1 MKIWFDISN
10 SPHVNMFHDLIL
22 ELENEGH
29 TAIITSRPLANT
41 VELLNQRGL
50 KHTIIGEH
58 YGKNFYKKLFGY
70 PIRVIQLRNFL
81 KKNKPD
87 LAVSQSSFHS
97 PVAAKLLGV
106 PSIYTN
112 DNEHA
117 MGNIPAFMF
126 ATQILIPEN
135 LPVENI
141 AKKGISRDKI
151 KQYPGVKEGIY
162 LWRKGQ
168 QITANRKTLS
178 NKDIT
183 IYIRPEPLT
192 AQYYKAKKNFLDDTI
207 CELQDKYRITVLAR
221 DKTQLAHYK
230 QKKFSKTNV
239 PDKPLDFDEIANSC
253 SLFIGAGGSMTRELA
268 ILGIPTISVYQDDL
282 LAVDKYLI
290 SKKVLKHEPA
300 ISAEVVED
308 YLKSLNQ
315 MTESNDIMDKGKKAY
330 EMLKNEILSYDT
342 KRRVLNN

>member
-10 SPHVNMFHDLIL
+10 SPHVNMFYDLII
-22 ELENEGH
+22 ELEKEGH
-29 TAIITSRPLANT
+29 TVIITSRPLANT
-41 VELLNQRGL
+41 VELLNQKGL

-70 PIRVIQLRNFL
+70 PIRVLQLRNFL
-81 KKNKPD
+81 KNNKPD

-141 AKKGISRDKI
+141 AKKGISISKI

-162 LWRKGQ
+162 LWKKGQ
-168 QITANRKTLS
+168 QITVNRKILS
-178 NKDIT
+178 DKDIT

-207 CELQDKYRITVLAR
+207 CELQEKYLVTVLAR

-300 ISAEVVED
+300 ISAEVVEN

-315 MTESNDIMDKGKKAY
+315 MTESNDIMEKGKKAY
-330 EMLKNEILSYDT
+330 KMLKNEILNYDT
-342 KRRVLNN
+342 